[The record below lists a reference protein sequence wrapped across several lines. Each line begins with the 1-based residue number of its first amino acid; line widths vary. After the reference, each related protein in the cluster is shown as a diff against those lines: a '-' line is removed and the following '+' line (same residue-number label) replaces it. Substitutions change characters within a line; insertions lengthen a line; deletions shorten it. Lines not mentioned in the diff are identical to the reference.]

1 VLRDQRVRLC
11 AVVAVLLAFTNE
23 WWWSSDARV
32 FDGTGVGD
40 QVYWLSRL
48 VWTAPYALALVAVM
62 WSARPGAGVLVAGT
76 ALVAG
81 LLAVWLHE
89 GVGLSLHGLL
99 AYLLNVV
106 ALLPADVMVAARRR
120 LDAVSGAAAG
130 LACGLVLALVAF
142 LWVLPVVDLPAW
154 YVLGGIVL
162 PPSGL
167 TLVGLGV
174 GAVLQTR
181 VARGRRVSGRP
192 GPAHVRS

>member
-1 VLRDQRVRLC
+1 MLRDGRVLVC
-11 AVVAVLLAFTNE
+11 ATVAVALAFTNE

-48 VWTAPYALALVAVM
+48 IWTAPYALALVAVM
-62 WSARPGAGVLVAGT
+62 WSARPGAGVLVAAT

-81 LLAVWLHE
+81 LLAVALHQ
-89 GVGLSLHGLL
+89 GVGLSLHGFL
-99 AYLLNVV
+99 AYALNVV
-106 ALLPADVMVAARRR
+106 ALLPADVMVAARGR
-120 LDAVSGAAAG
+120 LDAVAGAAAG

-162 PPSGL
+162 PPVAL
-167 TLVGLGV
+167 TLVG
-174 GAVLQTR
+174 AVLGSISR
-181 VARGRRVSGRP
+181 SWPAGSVAGRRLRT
-192 GPAHVRS
+192 